1 MINEEPRS
9 PVGEKQAGLMAEEAE
24 IVPVERARAMTN
36 AELKVLLDQAALRED
51 AGREPFDDDMARG
64 LTDRVLR
71 PAISWYLSKLTK
83 SLRMAPHEVLQ
94 QMTQELWQLLLESP
108 PRKKATGGTSED
120 DESELDREEGS
131 PSLKPGQPRWRQAR
145 EAKPCP
151 AAYFRRIA
159 DNFLFKASQEGSSRA
174 VVHSVLRSLLRG
186 KKGAELEFEIFNA
199 TAAKADKKT
208 PFFRR
213 QGSKIQQVQE
223 LGGEEMLAWVRHFE
237 SWKVGIIPTPKDCEK
252 VVTELLAVQSPG
264 AALRELEAIRMEDV
278 NRLIRQVWRLPP
290 FMIMPAEPAPVSDT
304 KDDAPEP
311 TWQVVEERV
320 PMEGLEVWRSFLAEL
335 TRQLAGLDDGQPLSS
350 VPADPAVPHE
360 ARTPY
365 GSAFA
370 GFVLWQRLP
379 YQPEGN
385 APYVMRQHT
394 RLTGIPKS
402 SLNDRIAKV
411 ELVFPAAAVG
421 ARLRIED
428 ARIADVDLQDY
439 LRHRFAAWKPPG
451 VIWDW
456 TPPGWLREAE
466 AELDR
471 AGNARQRRL

>member
-9 PVGEKQAGLMAEEAE
+9 PVGEKQEGLMAEAAE
-24 IVPVERARAMTN
+24 MVPVERARGMTN
-36 AELKVLLDQAALRED
+36 ADLKALLDQAAARED
-51 AGREPFDDDMARG
+51 KGLKPFDDDMARG

-71 PAISWYLSKLTK
+71 PAISRYSGKLTK
-83 SLRMAPHEVLQ
+83 SLRMASDEVLQ

-108 PRKKATGGTSED
+108 PRKKATGETSED
-120 DESELDREEGS
+120 DESECAGGEEL

-145 EAKPCP
+145 EAQPCP

-186 KKGAELEFEIFNA
+186 KKGAEPGFEIIIA
-199 TAAKADKKT
+199 TAAKAGKKT
-208 PFFRR
+208 SCFRR
-213 QGSKIQQVQE
+213 RGSEIEQVRE

-237 SWKVGIIPTPKDCEK
+237 SWKVGLIPTPEDCAK
-252 VVTELLAVQSPG
+252 VVAELLAVQSPG

-290 FMIMPAEPAPVSDT
+290 FMIMPAEPAPVSDPE
-304 KDDAPEP
+304 DDAPEP
-311 TWQVVEERV
+311 TWQAVVERG
-320 PMEGLEVWRSFLAEL
+320 PLEGLEVWRCFLAEM
-335 TRQLAGLDDGQPLSS
+335 TSQLASLDNGQPLSAA
-350 VPADPAVPHE
+350 PADTAVPHE
-360 ARTPY
+360 ARTPF
-365 GSAFA
+365 GSAFT

-385 APYVMRQHT
+385 APYVMRHHT
-394 RLTGIPKS
+394 RLTGIPRS

-411 ELVFPAAAVG
+411 ELVFPAAAG
-421 ARLRIED
+421 RAGLHTED
-428 ARIADVDLQDY
+428 ARIADADLLDY
-439 LRHRFAAWKPPG
+439 VRHRFAAWKPPG

-456 TPPGWLREAE
+456 TPPVWLREAE

-471 AGNARQRRL
+471 AGNAPPRRL